1 MVVRALENIR
11 HSGKTFK
18 AGDVVKGLSK
28 KDEKR
33 LLDLKSVETIITA
46 EEVKSTVVVL
56 DVDPVKFKE
65 LRDALDENYNA
76 DELKR
81 AAKEVKV
88 ELDVTDTT
96 KEKVMEA
103 IIKQGKADE
112 LLEDDDDDSRV
123 GE

>member
-33 LLDLKSVETIITA
+33 LLDLKSVELIVTA
-46 EEVKSTVVVL
+46 EEITSSVVEV
-56 DVDPVKFKE
+56 DVDPVLFKE

-81 AAKEVKV
+81 AAKEAKV
-88 ELDVTDTT
+88 ELGATDTT

-103 IIKQGKADE
+103 VIKQGKADE
-112 LLEDDDDDSRV
+112 LLEDEDSQV